1 MRHLKDISTGR
12 RIFLPLLV
20 AVLSVGLASCADI
33 FLAINPNGA
42 EGQICT
48 GLFVTGEEFDLCRR
62 DADGALGAFDVF
74 IEDLSVNA
82 DGDIVLAGS
91 LVVGRAELTQSFDSG
106 DNLGTAFWQLKD
118 TDNTLLRL
126 DEIAANAD
134 VVLSLVAGNTEVAD
148 ALDFIDDFTRHYNLN
163 FNIQLAAGESMTY
176 GIDHFFG
183 CVSKAPEDRD
193 ILCAQL
199 YDLDGNGTL
208 NTSDYVDLIAI
219 VEGPEAAAD
228 VFPSAVF
235 SGATL
240 STYYSCSEQ
249 VFTEDDPIT
258 AECALLDL
266 DRNDSVN
273 LADLQMLFDS
283 GEKADNSA
291 PAALGGADQEVTAG
305 DTVTLNASESVDLE
319 TATSSLRFAWQQVGG
334 SSVTL
339 DNPNTA
345 RAQFEAPSVASNTVL
360 EFSVTVTDGGGLSDT
375 DTVAITVLPSGPL
388 AAAGADQQV
397 DGGVLVTLDGSG
409 SSGTDVSYEW
419 TEIGGSTVSLSSNS
433 TEKPVFTAPSVSE
446 ATVVTFQLVVIDGNG
461 LQDSDTVDITILP
474 SESGTTLQASA
485 GADQQVTEGELVT
498 LDATASEGSG
508 LTYSWEQLS
517 GTTVTLSSSTT
528 AQPVFI
534 AHDVTSPETL
544 SFRVTVQDGDSN
556 TDTDE
561 VDITILDSP

>member
-1 MRHLKDISTGR
+1 MRHLKDLATCR

-20 AVLSVGLASCADI
+20 VVLSIGMASCADI

-74 IEDLSVNA
+74 IEDLVADA
-82 DGDIVLAGS
+82 DGNIVLAGS
-91 LVVGRAELTQSFDSG
+91 LVVGRAELSQSFESG
-106 DNLGTAFWQLKD
+106 ADLATAFWQLKD

-134 VVLSLVAGNTEVAD
+134 VVLALAAGNMEVGD
-148 ALDFIDDFTRHYNLN
+148 ALDFIDGFKRHYLLN
-163 FNIQLAAGESMTY
+163 FNIQLAAEESVAY

-183 CVSKAPEDRD
+183 CVGNPPEERD
-193 ILCAQL
+193 VLCAQL
-199 YDLDGNGTL
+199 YDLDRNGTL
-208 NTSDYVDLIAI
+208 NTDDYVDLIAI
-219 VEGPEAAAD
+219 VEGPEAAAE

-235 SGATL
+235 SSATL
-240 STYYSCSEQ
+240 TTYYSCSDQ
-249 VFTEDDPIT
+249 AFTEENPIT

-266 DRNDSVN
+266 DRNDTVD

-283 GEKADNSA
+283 GGEGDNSR
-291 PAALGGADQEVTAG
+291 PAALAGVDQEVTTG
-305 DTVTLNASESVDLE
+305 DTVILDASESVDLE
-319 TATSSLRFAWQQVGG
+319 TSTSSLRFAWEQVSG

-339 DNPNTA
+339 DNANTA
-345 RAQFEAPSVASNTVL
+345 RAQFEAPSVDSNTVL
-360 EFSVTVTDGGGLSDT
+360 EFSVTVTDSGSLSDS

-388 AAAGADQQV
+388 ADAGADQQV
-397 DGGVLVTLDGSG
+397 DAGVLVTLDGSG
-409 SSGTDVSYEW
+409 SSGTAERFEW
-419 TEIGGSTVSLSSNS
+419 TEIGGSTVTLSSNS
-433 TEKPVFTAPSVSE
+433 TQKPVFTAPSVTE
-446 ATVVTFQLVVIDGNG
+446 ATVVTFQLVVTDVNG

-474 SESGTTLQASA
+474 GESGTTLQASA
-485 GADQQVTEGELVT
+485 GADQQVTEGALVT
-498 LDATASEGSG
+498 LDATASAGSG
-508 LTYSWEQLS
+508 LTYSWEQVS

-534 AHDVTSPETL
+534 ALDVTSPETL
-544 SFRVTVQDGDSN
+544 RFRVTVQDDQSN

>member
-62 DADGALGAFDVF
+62 NADGALGAFDVF

-91 LVVGRAELTQSFDSG
+91 LVVGRAEITQSFDSG
-106 DNLGTAFWQLKD
+106 DDLGTAFWQLKD

-163 FNIQLAAGESMTY
+163 FNIQLAAGESVTY

-208 NTSDYVDLIAI
+208 NTDDYVDLIAI
-219 VEGPEAAAD
+219 IEGLEAAAK

-240 STYYSCSEQ
+240 STFYSCSDQ

-283 GEKADNSA
+283 GEEADNSA
-291 PAALGGADQEVTAG
+291 PVALGGADQEVTAG

-319 TATSSLRFAWQQVGG
+319 TATSSLRFAWEQVSG

-345 RAQFEAPSVASNTVL
+345 RARFEAPSVDSNTVL
-360 EFSVTVTDGGGLSDT
+360 EFSVTVTDSGALSDT

-433 TEKPVFTAPSVSE
+433 TEKPVFTAPFVGE

-485 GADQQVTEGELVT
+485 GADQQVTEGELIT
-498 LDATASEGSG
+498 LDATASEGSS
-508 LTYSWEQLS
+508 LSYSWEQVS

-534 AHDVTSPETL
+534 APDVTSPETL
-544 SFRVTVQDGDSN
+544 RFRVTVQDDQSG

>member
-1 MRHLKDISTGR
+1 MRHPWSIPACR
-12 RIFLPLLV
+12 RVFLPSLF

-33 FLAINPNGA
+33 FLAINPNGS

-48 GLFVTGEEFDLCRR
+48 GLFVSGEEFDLCRR

-74 IEDLSVNA
+74 MADLVVDA

-106 DNLGTAFWQLKD
+106 DELAAVFWQLKD

-148 ALDFIDDFTRHYNLN
+148 ALDFIDDFTRYYNLN
-163 FNIQLAAGESMTY
+163 FNIQLAAEESVTY
-176 GIDHFFG
+176 GIDHFFE
-183 CVSKAPEDRD
+183 CVSKTPEDRD

-208 NTSDYVDLIAI
+208 NTDDYVDLIAI
-219 VEGPEAAAD
+219 VEGPEAAAEI
-228 VFPSAVF
+228 FPSAVF
-235 SGATL
+235 SSATL
-240 STYYSCSEQ
+240 TTYYSCSDQ
-249 VFTEDDPIT
+249 AFTEDDPIT

-266 DRNDSVN
+266 DRNDTVD
-273 LADLQMLFDS
+273 LADLQLLFDS
-283 GEKADNSA
+283 GEEADNSA
-291 PAALGGADQEVTAG
+291 PAALAGADQEVTAG
-305 DTVTLNASESVDLE
+305 DTVTLDASESVDLE
-319 TATSSLRFAWQQVGG
+319 TLASSLRFAWTQVSGI
-334 SSVTL
+334 SVTL
-339 DNPNTA
+339 DNANTA
-345 RAQFEAPSVASNTVL
+345 RAQFEAPSVVSNTVL
-360 EFSVTVTDGGGLSDT
+360 EFSVTVTDSGALSDS

-388 AAAGADQQV
+388 SDAGIDQQV
-397 DGGVLVTLDGSG
+397 DAGVLVTLDGSG
-409 SSGTDVSYEW
+409 SSGTDVTFGW

-433 TEKPVFTAPSVSE
+433 TEKPVFTAPSVTE
-446 ATVVTFQLVVIDGNG
+446 ATVVTFQLVVTDGNG

-474 SESGTTLQASA
+474 GASGATLQASA
-485 GADQQVTEGELVT
+485 GADQQLTEGTLVT
-498 LDATASEGSG
+498 LDATASTGSG
-508 LTYSWEQLS
+508 LTYAWEQLS

-534 AHDVTSPETL
+534 APNVTNPETL
-544 SFRVTVQDGDSN
+544 SFRVTVQDDQSN

-561 VDITILDSP
+561 VDVTILDSP

>member
-1 MRHLKDISTGR
+1 MRHPWAISTCR
-12 RIFLPLLV
+12 RVFLPLLV
-20 AVLSVGLASCADI
+20 AILCLGLASCADI
-33 FLAINPNGA
+33 FLAINPNGS

-48 GLFVTGEEFDLCRR
+48 GLFVSGEEYDLCRR

-74 IEDLSVNA
+74 IEDLVVDAHGN
-82 DGDIVLAGS
+82 IVLAGS
-91 LVVGRAELTQSFDSG
+91 FVVGRSELTQSFNSG
-106 DNLGTAFWQLKD
+106 DDLATVFWQLKG

-134 VVLSLVAGNTEVAD
+134 VVLALVAGNTEVGD
-148 ALDFIDDFTRHYNLN
+148 ALDFIDDFARHYNLN
-163 FNIQLAAGESMTY
+163 FNLQLAAEENVTY
-176 GIDHFFG
+176 GIDHFFA
-183 CVSKAPEDRD
+183 CVSKAPEERD

-208 NTSDYVDLIAI
+208 NADDYVDLIAI
-219 VEGPEAAAD
+219 VESPEAAAA

-235 SGATL
+235 SSATL
-240 STYYSCSEQ
+240 TTYYSCSDQ
-249 VFTEDDPIT
+249 VFTQDDPIT

-266 DRNDSVN
+266 DRNDTVD

-283 GEKADNSA
+283 GEQADNSA
-291 PAALGGADQEVTAG
+291 PAALAGADQEVTAG
-305 DTVTLNASESVDLE
+305 DTVTLDASESVDLE
-319 TATSSLRFAWQQVGG
+319 TSATGLRFTWAQVSGT
-334 SSVTL
+334 SVTL
-339 DNPNTA
+339 SNASAA
-345 RAQFEAPSVASNTVL
+345 RARFEAPRVDSNTVL
-360 EFSVTVTDGGGLSDT
+360 EFSVTVTDSGALSDS
-375 DTVAITVLPSGPL
+375 DTVAITVLPSGPS
-388 AAAGADQQV
+388 ADAGADQQV
-397 DGGVLVTLDGSG
+397 DAGVLVTLDGSG

-419 TEIGGSTVSLSSNS
+419 TEIGSSSVSLSSNS
-433 TEKPVFTAPSVSE
+433 TEKPVFTAPSVTE

-474 SESGTTLQASA
+474 GESGTTLQASA
-485 GADQQVTEGELVT
+485 GVDQQVTEGALVT

-508 LTYSWEQLS
+508 LTYSWAQVS

-534 AHDVTSPETL
+534 APDVTSPETL
-544 SFRVTVQDGDSN
+544 SFRVTVQDEGSN

>member
-1 MRHLKDISTGR
+1 MRHPKAISTCR
-12 RIFLPLLV
+12 RIVLPLLV

-33 FLAINPNGA
+33 FLAINPNGS

-48 GLFVTGEEFDLCRR
+48 GLFVSGEEFDLCRR

-74 IEDLSVNA
+74 MEDLVVDA
-82 DGDIVLAGS
+82 DGNIVLAGS
-91 LVVGRAELTQSFDSG
+91 VVVGRSELTQSFNSG
-106 DNLGTAFWQLKD
+106 DELATVFWQLKD

-148 ALDFIDDFTRHYNLN
+148 ALDFIDDFTRYYNLN
-163 FNIQLAAGESMTY
+163 FNIQLAAEESVTY
-176 GIDHFFG
+176 GIDHFFE
-183 CVSKAPEDRD
+183 CVSNPPEERD

-199 YDLDGNGTL
+199 YDLDRNGTL
-208 NTSDYVDLIAI
+208 NIDDYVDLITV
-219 VEGPEAAAD
+219 VEGPEAAAE

-235 SGATL
+235 SSATL
-240 STYYSCSEQ
+240 TTYYSCSDQ
-249 VFTEDDPIT
+249 VFTEDGPIT

-266 DRNDSVN
+266 DRNDSVD

-283 GEKADNSA
+283 GEEADNST
-291 PAALGGADQEVTAG
+291 PAALAGADQEVTAG
-305 DTVTLNASESVDLE
+305 DTVTLDAPESVDLE
-319 TATSSLRFAWQQVGG
+319 TSTSSLRFAWEQVSG

-339 DNPNTA
+339 DNANTA
-345 RAQFEAPSVASNTVL
+345 RAEFEAPSVDSNTVL
-360 EFSVTVTDGGGLSDT
+360 EFSVTVTDSGALSDS

-388 AAAGADQQV
+388 ADAGADQQV
-397 DGGVLVTLDGSG
+397 DAGVLVTLDGSG
-409 SSGTDVSYEW
+409 SSGTDVSFEW

-433 TEKPVFTAPSVSE
+433 TEKPVFTAPSVTE

-474 SESGTTLQASA
+474 GESGTTLQASA
-485 GADQQVTEGELVT
+485 GADQQVTEGALVT
-498 LDATASEGSG
+498 LDATASAGSG
-508 LTYSWEQLS
+508 LTYSWAQVS

-534 AHDVTSPETL
+534 APDVTSPETL